1 MQFDEDILELEERE
15 EREAFSVRNS
25 KTVCYWNA
33 NFNKVS
39 FRLLLVRAFKM
50 FISCIQTYMHT
61 YITFMYP
68 QIYRVALK
76 LALCLLAAVRT
87 QTMFTCKG

>member
-1 MQFDEDILELEERE
+1 
-15 EREAFSVRNS
+15 
-25 KTVCYWNA
+25 
-33 NFNKVS
+33 
-39 FRLLLVRAFKM
+39 
-50 FISCIQTYMHT
+50 MHT

-87 QTMFTCKG
+87 QTMFTIANHKV